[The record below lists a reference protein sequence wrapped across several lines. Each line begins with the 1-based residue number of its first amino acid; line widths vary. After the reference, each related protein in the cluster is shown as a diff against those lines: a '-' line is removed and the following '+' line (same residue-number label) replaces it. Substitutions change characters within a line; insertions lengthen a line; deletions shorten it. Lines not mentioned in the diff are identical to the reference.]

1 MHLALLLLYFI
12 VIDFL
17 TQIKFL
23 PFSNRNGIYQLQQL
37 RFFAQNINLFT
48 KNTALPVLLTLVN
61 RLQLNK

>member
-23 PFSNRNGIYQLQQL
+23 PFSNRNGIYQLQLL

-48 KNTALPVLLTLVN
+48 KNHGSTGAADTV
-61 RLQLNK
+61 QLFATE